1 MECILEKIDLQSIL
15 PLIVAMVLA
24 AAFMVIAQRIDLGN
38 DAISRMTAGIV
49 TGVGYLLGTPDKD
62 GMEDTLTKL
71 LDREI
76 TGRVVVVP

>member
-1 MECILEKIDLQSIL
+1 M
-15 PLIVAMVLA
+15 IVTKLK
-24 AAFMVIAQRIDLGN
+24 RYCLGN